1 MRIIKLTLMVAAAAG
16 SLLLSGCGGGGSGNG
31 AGVTPEPQP
40 PVANPEPP
48 TAPAAP
54 TVSLETDSAAV
65 KSGDSFT
72 LSWSSTDATSCEA
85 SGSWTGTLD
94 ATGSLT
100 QQAYGLGERS
110 FSITC
115 SGDGGE
121 ATSSPVVI
129 QFEISPAQ
137 QASAAAVSAAFSIF

>member
-1 MRIIKLTLMVAAAAG
+1 MVAVAAG
-16 SLLLSGCGGGGSGNG
+16 SLLLAGCGGGGSGND
-31 AGVTPEPQP
+31 AGVTPEPPP

-65 KSGDSFT
+65 ASGDSFT

-121 ATSSPVVI
+121 TTSSPVVI

>member
-1 MRIIKLTLMVAAAAG
+1 MKRTKLMVMVAAAAC
-16 SLLLSGCGGGGSGNG
+16 SLLLAGCGGGGSGNA
-31 AGVTPEPQP
+31 AGVTPEPPP

-48 TAPAAP
+48 TAPATP

-65 KSGDSFT
+65 TSGDSFT

-94 ATGSLT
+94 PTGSLT

>member
-1 MRIIKLTLMVAAAAG
+1 MKITKSMVMVAAATC
-16 SLLLSGCGGGGSGNG
+16 SLLLAGCGGGGSGSG
-31 AGVTPEPQP
+31 AGVTPEPPP

-48 TAPAAP
+48 TAPATP
-54 TVSLETDSAAV
+54 TVSLETDIAAV
-65 KSGDSFT
+65 PSGDSFT
-72 LSWSSTDATSCEA
+72 LSWSSTDATTCEA

-100 QQAYGLGERS
+100 QQAYGFGERS

-121 ATSSPVVI
+121 VSSSPVVI

-137 QASAAAVSAAFSIF
+137 QASAAAASAAFSIF

>member
-65 KSGDSFT
+65 TSGDSFT